1 MHGLRKK
8 IWISGGGGAGIVAQ
22 LGDHITREHGLD
34 PSRLISTSSIFS
46 FPSFLHIKS

>member
-8 IWISGGGGAGIVAQ
+8 IWISGGGAGIVAQ
-22 LGDHITREHGLD
+22 LVDHIPREHGLD